1 MKKIK
6 TGEAVLLSLSVVL
19 IYAILK
25 KPDIAIGYMRS
36 GLNLCAQRV
45 IPSLFPF
52 AVLSSLFVDMG
63 GADLLGRIAGNF
75 VSRLFGIS
83 RSSAFVPAL
92 GMLCGFPVGAIASV
106 KLYRRGEIC
115 EKELLRLLIISGI
128 PGSAFLISAV
138 GISMWSSHAF
148 GVALYFIQIITSVLI
163 GIALNLISPLKLT
176 ERPKGATESRKNAVA
191 VFCDSVGD
199 CAHSMLKICGFVVF
213 FASSVGTLCS
223 LLEDLGVSPFFKIP
237 VMGFFEMTGAVALAP
252 QLGTSGAVLTALFV
266 GWAGLSVHF
275 QILSVCRGIPIAA
288 RPYFV
293 SKAIQGVLSAL
304 LAYLYIRFFGLE
316 FSSPSA
322 PAFFEFPTEVGTFI
336 SGVFCLSLLLPRIA
350 KKFL

>member
-1 MKKIK
+1 MKKIRV
-6 TGEAVLLSLSVVL
+6 GEAGLLFLSVIL

-63 GADLLGRIAGNF
+63 GAELTGRVVGGF
-75 VSRLFGIS
+75 VSKLFGIS
-83 RSSAFVPAL
+83 RAAAFVPVA
-92 GMLCGFPVGAIASV
+92 GMLCGFPVGAIAAV
-106 KLYRRGEIC
+106 KLYRRGQIR
-115 EKELLRLLIISGI
+115 EKELQRLLIISGI
-128 PGSAFLISAV
+128 PGSAFLVSAV

-148 GVALYFIQIITSVLI
+148 GAALYFIQIITSVLI
-163 GIALNLISPLKLT
+163 GMTLNLLSPLNPT
-176 ERPKGATESRKNAVA
+176 IAPPPTAEARKNAVA
-191 VFCDSVGD
+191 LFCDSVGD
-199 CAHSMLKICGFVVF
+199 CANSMLKICGFVVF
-213 FASSVGTLCS
+213 FSSSVGTLCS
-223 LLEDLGVSPFFKIP
+223 LLEDMGISPLFKIP

-252 QLGTSGAVLTALFV
+252 QLGTAGAVLTALFV

-275 QILSVCRGIPIAA
+275 QILSVCRGIPLST
-288 RPYFV
+288 RSYFL

-304 LAYLYIRFFGLE
+304 LAYIYIRFFGLE

-322 PAFFEFPTEVGTFI
+322 PVLVSVNTDVGLFV
-336 SGVFCLSLLLPRIA
+336 SGVFCLSLLLPRLG

>member
-1 MKKIK
+1 MKK
-6 TGEAVLLSLSVVL
+6 TNAGEAVLLSLSVVL

-36 GLNLCAQRV
+36 GLTLCAQRV

-63 GADLLGRIAGNF
+63 GADLLGRFAGGF
-75 VSRLFGIS
+75 VSKLFGIS
-83 RSSAFVPAL
+83 RSSAFVPVA
-92 GMLCGFPVGAIASV
+92 GMLCGFPVGAMAAV

-115 EKELLRLLIISGI
+115 EKELQRLLIISGI

-163 GIALNLISPLKLT
+163 GVALNFISPLKLT
-176 ERPKGATESRKNAVA
+176 ERPKGVTESGKNSVA
-191 VFCDSVGD
+191 LFCDSVGD
-199 CAHSMLKICGFVVF
+199 CALSMLKICGFVLF
-213 FASSVGTLCS
+213 FCSSVGTLCAV
-223 LLEDLGVSPFFKIP
+223 LEDLGVSPILKIP

-252 QLGTSGAVLTALFV
+252 QLGTAGAVLTALFV

-275 QILSVCRGIPIAA
+275 QILSVCRGIPVSVHS
-288 RPYFV
+288 YFCA
-293 SKAIQGVLSAL
+293 KAIQGVLSAL
-304 LAYLYIRFFGLE
+304 LAYLYIHFFGLE

-322 PAFFEFPTEVGTFI
+322 PAFFELPTEVGTFI
-336 SGVFCLSLLLPRIA
+336 SGLFTLSLLLPFLR